1 MVDSLAEQR
10 TAIGPFFCDVIL
22 AFIASAYGQVQKWD
36 DGLRCANEGIELTRT
51 YIERIYAAE
60 LWRIKGELLVG
71 KAKSSRRRKETKTGQ
86 LDAVAHQC
94 FRRALE
100 IAEQQEARSLA
111 LRSGMSLARSSARDE
126 GRQEAHDLLASIYG
140 SFTEGFDTR
149 DLIEAKALLE
159 ELKR

>member
-10 TAIGPFFCDVIL
+10 TAMGPFFCDVIL

-36 DGLRCANEGIELTRT
+36 DGLRRANEGIELTRT
-51 YIERIYAAE
+51 YVERIYAAE
-60 LWRIKGELLVG
+60 LWRIKGELLFG

-86 LDAVAHQC
+86 LDAVARQC